1 MRSVGLMAASSERP
15 TKLSQP
21 SGTDRAAGLGTSGQC
36 LLLAPSGPNLSPPVG
51 VAEMSAKFRALG
63 AEVYVEEE
71 REATC
76 MLR

>member
-1 MRSVGLMAASSERP
+1 MA
-15 TKLSQP
+15 L
-21 SGTDRAAGLGTSGQC
+21 
-36 LLLAPSGPNLSPPVG
+36 SGPNLSPPVG

-63 AEVYVEEE
+63 AEVYLEGE